1 MNHQS
6 ARFIRM
12 QDVKKKIGVSRST
25 VYDWINP
32 KSPRFDNSFPK
43 PVRLGINSIAW
54 VDSELED
61 WLAKRIAARA
71 GC

>member
-1 MNHQS
+1 MMV
-6 ARFIRM
+6 IR
-12 QDVKKKIGVSRST
+12 T

-61 WLAKRIAARA
+61 WLAKRIAART

>member
-12 QDVKKKIGVSRST
+12 QDVKKMIGVSRST
-25 VYDWINP
+25 GYDWINP

-61 WLAKRIAARA
+61 WLA
-71 GC
+71 

>member
-12 QDVKKKIGVSRST
+12 QDVKKMIGVSRST

-43 PVRLGINSIAW
+43 AVRLGINSIAW

-61 WLAKRIAARA
+61 WLAKRIAART

>member
-12 QDVKKKIGVSRST
+12 QDVKKMIGVSRST

-71 GC
+71 GY

>member
-1 MNHQS
+1 MKHQS

-12 QDVKKKIGVSRST
+12 QDVKKMIGVSRST

-61 WLAKRIAARA
+61 WLAKRIAART

>member
-12 QDVKKKIGVSRST
+12 QDVKKMIGVSRST

-43 PVRLGINSIAW
+43 PGRLGINSIAW

-61 WLAKRIAARA
+61 WLAKRIAART

>member
-1 MNHQS
+1 MYHQS

-12 QDVKKKIGVSRST
+12 QDVKKMIGVSRST

-61 WLAKRIAARA
+61 WLAKRIAART

>member
-12 QDVKKKIGVSRST
+12 QDVKKMIGVSRST

-61 WLAKRIAARA
+61 WLAKRIAART